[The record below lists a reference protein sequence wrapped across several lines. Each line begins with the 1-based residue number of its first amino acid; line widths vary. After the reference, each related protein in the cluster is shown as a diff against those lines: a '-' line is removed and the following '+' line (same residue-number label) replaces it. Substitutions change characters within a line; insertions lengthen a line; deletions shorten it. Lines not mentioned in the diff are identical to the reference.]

1 MSDLLSTLNEA
12 QRAAAQ
18 HLHGPA
24 LVVAGAGAGKTSTV
38 VRRIAYL
45 MEAHGVYPNEILA
58 VTFTNK
64 AAGDNISQCRG
75 KDFTRLRRVGWL
87 KKRFCDLR

>member
-1 MSDLLSTLNEA
+1 MADSTLLDSLNPA
-12 QRAAAQ
+12 QRAAAE

-58 VTFTNK
+58 VTFP
-64 AAGDNISQCRG
+64 I
-75 KDFTRLRRVGWL
+75 
-87 KKRFCDLR
+87 KRPAN